1 MDRIPTTA
9 MKAATV
15 SEEKPI
21 TWGGLDETVRGARLN
36 TDTEAAVFR
45 EIFFISS

>member
-15 SEEKPI
+15 SEVKPM
-21 TWGGLDETVRGARLN
+21 TWRERGGGHAYVTRAVETHPHDPETR
-36 TDTEAAVFR
+36 
-45 EIFFISS
+45 